1 MERLTKRDIKLSQI
15 RNIPHETFYY
25 KLQQIEDFME
35 DNDIKDFEELK
46 RILTTNAVW
55 QENQALKDKW
65 NKLKEIVS
73 VELGQ
78 DAEQR
83 DSSTS
88 EFAKEMYDNFTCVEE
103 WVLGQM
109 QELENVA
116 DINVGEIGNDNNV
129 STKEAIKVT
138 KALKGENQ

>member
-1 MERLTKRDIKLSQI
+1 MERLTERDIKLSQI

-46 RILTTNAVW
+46 RILTTNVVW
-55 QENQALKDKW
+55 QENQALKDRW

-73 VELGQ
+73 VELLE
-78 DAEQR
+78 DTKKKDFYE
-83 DSSTS
+83 TF
-88 EFAKEMYDNFTCVEE
+88 EIAKEMYDNFTCVEE

-109 QELENVA
+109 QELEN
-116 DINVGEIGNDNNV
+116 GNDNNV
-129 STKEAIKVT
+129 GGKNLDNVNKLESKDT
-138 KALKGENQ
+138 